1 MKKFR
6 KLLLL
11 LPLSFTL
18 GACGQSGDGSNSIDL
33 SGLISNS
40 SGGVEDF
47 VKDFMYQTSVA
58 NAKLTALA
66 NADGYSF
73 TIRAEHEV
81 IPDDKEESTYFNIIL
96 SAKNDITWATVD
108 IVKKDNTVIGTYQA
122 VYEESNDITY
132 INDGE
137 DWHSIVLQDYNL
149 PYTIK
154 DIKDLLILGGQY
166 LPKLSYSD
174 VVKTRTTEAGRECIK
189 YNLKTGST
197 NELTVL
203 VDRYTQL
210 LIHFTNINYG
220 EKAVT
225 KDLIKITEFKEVAPA
240 LPSYK

>member
-18 GACGQSGDGSNSIDL
+18 GACGQSGDSSNSIDL
-33 SGLISNS
+33 SGLINSS
-40 SGGVEDF
+40 SGGIEDF

-58 NAKLTALA
+58 SAKLTALA

-189 YNLKTGST
+189 YSLKTGST

-240 LPSYK
+240 LPNYK